1 MTRTPESDFYNG
13 MEFVAATGTGD
24 RARGAYREDDITVF
38 GVVQGE
44 SGVVGSSCFSPPL
57 QRAQRWA
64 TRPSLQKTQRW
75 ATRRFAKVG
84 HPGSCG

>member
-1 MTRTPESDFYNG
+1 MARTPESDFYNG
-13 MEFVAATGTGD
+13 MHFVAATDTGD

-44 SGVVGSSCFSPPL
+44 SGVVGLSRFSPPL

-64 TRPSLQKTQRW
+64 TRAL
-75 ATRRFAKVG
+75 VG
-84 HPGSCG
+84 KCFHCEDTFSVVISSDYHP

>member
-1 MTRTPESDFYNG
+1 MARTPESDFYNG

-44 SGVVGSSCFSPPL
+44 RGVSGIELLLPTF
-57 QRAQRWA
+57 A
-64 TRPSLQKTQRW
+64 KN
-75 ATRRFAKVG
+75 AKVG
-84 HPGSCG
+84 HHPGSCG